1 MPSSP
6 IRRLLLAAGAT
17 LTVAAFAAPASAS
30 TQPFHGRL
38 NNSFAPTAP
47 APQLTLDLAGKGHAS
62 LLGKVTDHFTVV
74 IDFDHPVAPGV
85 VLVSKSGSLYGQGG
99 DRLDLSMVGTFDT
112 ATFDV
117 HYVFVITGGAGR
129 FAGAGGNG
137 TYHVPPPLIFD
148 PATGIGSGIET
159 FRGTITLPD

>member
-6 IRRLLLAAGAT
+6 VRRLVLGGATALTLAALA
-17 LTVAAFAAPASAS
+17 VPASAS

-38 NNSFAPTAP
+38 NNDFTPTAP

-62 LLGKVTDHFTVV
+62 LLGKLTDHFSVV

-85 VLVSKSGSLYGQGG
+85 VLVSKSGSLFGQGA

-117 HYVFVITGGAGR
+117 HYVFVITGGGGH
-129 FAGAGGNG
+129 FAGASGNG
-137 TYHVPPPLIFD
+137 TYHVPPPRVFD
-148 PATGIGSGIET
+148 PVTGIGSGIET